1 MYRVETMATQAVQ
14 TPEFRD
20 LEVRAKWDG
29 DVTHPVG
36 LRISLEVDSVPN
48 TQLQLLDTRP
58 IHVFLEK
65 TFTSVHTSKGW
76 GQDVETNWNWED
88 MRSHLA
94 ALSTYHGCEERLP
107 RHAAD
112 SPDSSDQPVADN
124 AEVTPSPPRTR
135 LSTSPLSTGNTPGT
149 PDLPAS
155 QSYGSSNS
163 ASPLVDGQ
171 PAADEMGQ
179 SLDLSQGGMDLRAL
193 LRSDSRSQSIQSQ
206 ACETESLASSNEKRS
221 SVLNDDLQD
230 LVSQEQLHSPD
241 STSIDHMTP
250 DPEGTHAGTY
260 SNLHYSDETSLMSP
274 LTNASP
280 AESVLG
286 TNIRIAKRRQRY
298 GKQHLGKRSAKDA
311 NLTDSGSEPGKEA
324 DADERATSNENSSK
338 DSNSTTIFQRSAR
351 LKAYHHDGIHR
362 LATASS
368 RRSLLPKRATQLKRA
383 GPGAA
388 TPMASLEVPS
398 EAVTEKL
405 RRLEKSFPFPSRDTV
420 STSSSYDGDKD
431 GESNPV
437 SASEVPSPDVVPST
451 PIGMFDSREGTVAVR
466 QMSEQSLRVIED
478 NAIIGGLD
486 GSADREDLP
495 SDVHSGG
502 HVDLAPSP
510 APSSQL
516 EIPWNSTAGLSEY
529 EEEWYRY
536 GQSSGPFGDKKHSC
550 DAANEPE
557 IVISGGLL
565 LFRSPRNSRPA
576 KYRIAVTASLMLGE
590 KRSKGWQDLIVPGLP
605 KVDPDEGGFFLF
617 QIPEDM
623 GMEFRTTNLN
633 RYKIV
638 QDCFCAEFLNFGD
651 LVVPLRICDPKYY
664 GIVKN
669 FTVDQEV
676 RADHTIT
683 QSSQDGDAPRLSVRY
698 HAVCSLQIHN
708 LCFWSE
714 KCSFFIDVDGG
725 PQGSFTSQ
733 LEPQEGLKTIK
744 LDTDGD
750 RPAGVSRIQVFCSP
764 DDLEL
769 FCVSWKVNLDGN
781 LPSTWLPKIHPVLSS
796 YPDRRG
802 DYLRYKLES
811 NETKGCPAG
820 EDGQEEFE
828 PEEDK
833 HDDGHEKDEQKD
845 DGDKDENDVNG
856 DTQSDK
862 SSEFVL
868 HPTDDVL
875 CTVLALILVLIQ
887 LPFLIMFDIFILYPF
902 RAAKACKSSMSR
914 VWSKSVIIRIL
925 FVVYLAI
932 FSMLGGFYLG
942 MRIGDRVGGSPW
954 FQRKSLA
961 VASFLRPNMV
971 KGDRAEKI
979 SFSREGILEYLCR
992 ETQRSHGSN
1001 GGSRPAGLH
1010 PTGQSCEG
1018 NLAHNGDKQDDGDN
1032 SDILLRSGT
1041 KLGDPS
1047 DPLSVD
1053 SHDPRYGVD
1062 RDLSMCGDRSSGPT
1076 AHQNP
1081 QSTSFRD
1088 KLDRLLGWRGPVER

>member
-1 MYRVETMATQAVQ
+1 M
-14 TPEFRD
+14 
-20 LEVRAKWDG
+20 
-29 DVTHPVG
+29 
-36 LRISLEVDSVPN
+36 SLLQVDSVPN

-65 TFTSVHTSKGW
+65 TFTSVQTSKGW
-76 GQDVETNWNWED
+76 GQDVETNWSWKD
-88 MRSHLA
+88 IRSRLA
-94 ALSTYHGCEERLP
+94 ALSTYHGCEEQFP
-107 RHAAD
+107 RQAAD
-112 SPDSSDQPVADN
+112 TPDSSKQLFADN
-124 AEVTPSPPRTR
+124 AELSPSPPRTR

-149 PDLPAS
+149 PDIPAT

-163 ASPLVDGQ
+163 VSPLVDGQ
-171 PAADEMGQ
+171 LAADEMGQ

-193 LRSDSRSQSIQSQ
+193 LLSDSRAQSIQSQ

-230 LVSQEQLHSPD
+230 RVLQEQLQSPD
-241 STSIDHMTP
+241 STSINHMMP
-250 DPEGTHAGTY
+250 DPEGTHAVTY
-260 SNLHYSDETSLMSP
+260 SNLQYSSETNLMSP

-280 AESVLG
+280 PESVLG
-286 TNIRIAKRRQRY
+286 TNIRIAKRGERN

-324 DADERATSNENSSK
+324 DANERATSNENSSK
-338 DSNSTTIFQRSAR
+338 DSNSTTILQRSAR
-351 LKAYHHDGIHR
+351 RKAYHHDGIHK

-368 RRSLLPKRATQLKRA
+368 RRSLIPKRASQWKKA
-383 GPGAA
+383 GSGATA
-388 TPMASLEVPS
+388 PMASLEVPS

-405 RRLEKSFPFPSRDTV
+405 RRLEKSFPFPSRDAV
-420 STSSSYDGDKD
+420 SASSSYDGDKD

-466 QMSEQSLRVIED
+466 RMSEQSFRVIED
-478 NAIIGGLD
+478 KAIIGGLD

-495 SDVHSGG
+495 SDLHSSGN
-502 HVDLAPSP
+502 VSLAPSP
-510 APSSQL
+510 IPSSQL
-516 EIPWNSTAGLSEY
+516 EIPWNSTAGLNGY

-536 GQSSGPFGDKKHSC
+536 GQNSGPFGDKKHYC

-557 IVISGGLL
+557 IVILDGLL

-605 KVDPDEGGFFLF
+605 KVNPDEGGFFLF

-638 QDCFCAEFLNFGD
+638 QDCFCAEFLNPGD

-664 GIVKN
+664 GIVRN
-669 FTVDQEV
+669 FTVDQEI

-683 QSSQDGDAPRLSVRY
+683 QNSQDGNATRLSVKY

-733 LEPQEGLKTIK
+733 LEQQEGLKTIN
-744 LDTDGD
+744 LDMDGD
-750 RPAGVSRIQVFCSP
+750 RPPGVSRIQVFCSP
-764 DDLEL
+764 SDLEL
-769 FCVSWKVNLDGN
+769 FCVSWKVNLDGK
-781 LPSTWLPKIHPVLSS
+781 LPSTWLPKVHPVLSS
-796 YPDRRG
+796 FPDRKG

-811 NETKGCPAG
+811 NETKDFPAG
-820 EDGQEEFE
+820 ENGQEEYE

-833 HDDGHEKDEQKD
+833 YEDGHEKDEHKD
-845 DGDKDENDVNG
+845 DGDKIENDING
-856 DTQSDK
+856 DTESDK
-862 SSEFVL
+862 SSEFVM
-868 HPTDDVL
+868 HPEDDLL
-875 CTVLALILVLIQ
+875 CTILALILVLIQ
-887 LPFLIMFDIFILYPF
+887 LPFFIMFDIFILFPF
-902 RAAKACKSSMSR
+902 RAAKACKNSMSK

-932 FSMLGGFYLG
+932 FSMLGGFYFG
-942 MRIGDRVGGSPW
+942 MRIGDRVSTSPW

-961 VASFLRPNMV
+961 VASFLRPNRV
-971 KGDRAEKI
+971 KGGRTEKI
-979 SFSREGILEYLCR
+979 SVSREGILEYLCR

-1001 GGSRPAGLH
+1001 GGSRPTGLH
-1010 PTGQSCEG
+1010 PTEQSCEG
-1018 NLAHNGDKQDDGDN
+1018 ILAYNGDKQDDAGYRVSPSIGDN

-1041 KLGDPS
+1041 KLRDPS
-1047 DPLSVD
+1047 DPRSVD

-1062 RDLSMCGDRSSGPT
+1062 RDLSMRGDRSSGPT